1 MQLTRYTDYGLRIL
15 MYLAAAPGDRSTSI
29 AEVCDTFDISRNHV
43 NKIVHQLGKE
53 GFIVTQ
59 RGKGGG
65 FRLAR
70 SPANI
75 HIGEVVRKLEAN
87 LLPVDCGQ
95 PTECILLPS
104 CQLRSALS
112 DAMSVFLAEL
122 DRYALAD
129 MVAPADVVRLFPDGH
144 SR

>member
-15 MYLAAAPGDRSTSI
+15 IYLAAAPEGQSASI
-29 AEVCDTFDISRNHV
+29 SEVCDTFDISRNHV

-70 SPANI
+70 APEQI
-75 HIGEVVRKLEAN
+75 GVGEVVRSLEVN
-87 LLPVDCGQ
+87 LQPVDCQQ
-95 PTECILLPS
+95 PSACILLPS
-104 CQLRSALS
+104 CQLKSVLA
-112 DAMSVFLAEL
+112 DAIGAFMAEL
-122 DRYALAD
+122 DNHTLAD
-129 MVAPADVVRLFPDGH
+129 IVQPADVVRLFKVNA
-144 SR
+144 